1 MGILNEALARRSGT
15 IRRAF
20 ILLSVIVL
28 SFPIPI
34 LPMELGLDYSWMAG
48 INFAMYSGLVFG
60 RDIMFTYGPLGFVLV
75 PVDIGSNAW
84 LWTAVTAH
92 MVPYGLWWLSMGL
105 VLSHLDDVTDELLFA
120 IGSFVATYPELIGN
134 VSGNVVLFSVV
145 GFLAVAQR
153 RGSLTWGLL
162 AAAIAGAALLSK
174 FNVGVGCVGAVFA
187 WLMLVALREPVKTS
201 ARKVAATLATLAVTV
216 AVGYAAAEGNF
227 QDLLAFFRYS
237 FVIAG
242 DYSAQMSNKGPMWQ
256 VALMAGLVTAVV
268 GYVFAGARLDWKSW
282 DIAAIILLPV
292 FMSYKSAITRH
303 DGPHFASGVL
313 GASALPIFLMV
324 ADSCRVGRAE
334 TGVRCFVAVMLFSGL
349 SGFVASGPTPA
360 MIVAL
365 GTVGLLAFGVFSDVR
380 NPSREG
386 WFGPRVRR
394 AGVLACLFVA
404 FAGSAFF
411 AGAAALPN
419 YPASVKLPRGPK
431 NLLAL
436 LHLKSWLA
444 MRRAGL
450 ADSRDGLTPQ
460 MLATVGKETIDVY
473 PWEISLLLLNGL
485 NWSPRFMMQSYQA
498 YSPPLDERG
507 AEHFRGEGAPKF
519 VLYEHTQIDS
529 EHPFIV
535 DPATLCEIYRWY
547 DFDDQA
553 GRWLLLSRRREP
565 RWRESSPTVGS
576 ATVAFGERWEVPAGL
591 TPPVFL
597 KARLRLN
604 TLGRLTRTLYRIMPP
619 WIRVEYEDGTVNYH
633 RLVWRNTEEGFLI
646 SDLPRDLR
654 AVRSLFEGGQGD
666 RVKGVSFLGNPRF
679 FDRQIGLE
687 WSEGA
692 GKPGS

>member
-28 SFPIPI
+28 NFPIPI
-34 LPMELGLDYSWMAG
+34 LPMELGLDSSWMAG

-92 MVPYGLWWLSMGL
+92 MVPYGLWWLSIGL

-120 IGSFVATYPELIGN
+120 IGSFVATY
-134 VSGNVVLFSVV
+134 SGSSENVVLFSVV

-216 AVGYAAAEGNF
+216 TVGYAAAEGNF
-227 QDLLAFFRYS
+227 QNLLAFFRYS

-303 DGPHFASGVL
+303 DSHHFAPGVL
-313 GASALPIFLMV
+313 GASALPIFLLV

-334 TGVRCFVAVMLFSGL
+334 TGVRCFVAVMLFSGI
-349 SGFVASGPTPA
+349 SGFVASGGPTPA

-365 GTVGLLAFGVFSDVR
+365 GTVGLLAFGDFSDVR

-411 AGAAALPN
+411 AGAAALPK
-419 YPASVKLPRGPK
+419 YPASVKLPRGPE

-444 MRRAGL
+444 MTRAEL

-460 MLATVGKETIDVY
+460 LIATVGKETIDVY

-485 NWSPRFMMQSYQA
+485 NWSPRFMMQSYPA

-529 EHPFIV
+529 DHPFIV

-547 DFDDQA
+547 DFNDQA

-604 TLGRLTRTLYRIMPP
+604 TLGRLTRTFYRIMPP